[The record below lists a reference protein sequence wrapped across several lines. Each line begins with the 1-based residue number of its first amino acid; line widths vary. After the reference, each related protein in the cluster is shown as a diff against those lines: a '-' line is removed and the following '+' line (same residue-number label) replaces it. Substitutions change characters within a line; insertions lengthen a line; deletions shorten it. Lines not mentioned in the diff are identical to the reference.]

1 MGANISNFWVN
12 LSWWSIV
19 DFILLAMVGII
30 LILFFKKRNS
40 IKIALI
46 WMAFTALYITLSVL
60 SAVLGNDIFALALT
74 ICNYITIAMIIIVAI
89 VYRGDIKVVVNKIA
103 HKKPGDNKYDFDTTD
118 DKLMQSAAEIVK
130 ACQNMAKNDIGA
142 LIVISQ
148 GQIAEQILETGTEL
162 NAMLS
167 AGLLESIFFT
177 KSPLHDGAVI
187 IKGDRIISAGCF
199 LPLTAET
206 NISKELGTRH
216 RAAIG
221 ITEESDV
228 TAIVVSEETG
238 IISIVTKGKLKRY
251 MTPDKLF
258 EEIKRAFGVVN
269 TPIKEKRRDKKF
281 L

>member
-103 HKKPGDNKYDFDTTD
+103 HKKLGDNKYDFDTTD

>member
-1 MGANISNFWVN
+1 
-12 LSWWSIV
+12 
-19 DFILLAMVGII
+19 
-30 LILFFKKRNS
+30 
-40 IKIALI
+40 
-46 WMAFTALYITLSVL
+46 MAFTALYITLSVL

-103 HKKPGDNKYDFDTTD
+103 HKKPGDSKYDFDTTD

>member
-103 HKKPGDNKYDFDTTD
+103 HKKPGDSKYDFDTTD